1 LLTAKP
7 LAMKKKIVATTA
19 LIVFFVVCFAAVNDI
34 NGKWTGMVKL
44 PDNSTFELSYTFKV
58 DSGKL
63 TGTAHM
69 PTCDASIT
77 DGMINGN
84 DFSFNVPVPD
94 GNAPHTGKLYPDSI
108 KLHIVYRGEHLSAV
122 LKRSN

>member
-1 LLTAKP
+1 MPTRNAP
-7 LAMKKKIVATTA
+7 AMKKKMFAIAPF
-19 LIVFFVVCFAAVNDI
+19 LLFFAVCFTPVTDI
-34 NGKWTGMVKL
+34 NGKWTGVLKL
-44 PDNSTFELSYTFKV
+44 ADSSTFQLNYTFKV

-69 PTCDASIT
+69 PQCDANIT

-94 GNAPHTGKLYPDSI
+94 GNAPHTGKIYPDSI
-108 KLHIVYRGEHLSAV
+108 KLHIVYKGQHLSAV
-122 LKRSN
+122 LKRGN

>member
-1 LLTAKP
+1 MKRKILTT
-7 LAMKKKIVATTA
+7 VAF
-19 LIVFFVVCFAAVNDI
+19 IVFFIVGFAVITDLT
-34 NGKWTGMVKL
+34 GKWTGILKL
-44 PDNSTFELSYTFKV
+44 PDNSTFQLSYTFKV

-69 PTCDASIT
+69 PQGDTNIT

-108 KLHIVYRGEHLSAV
+108 RLHIVYKGQHLSA
-122 LKRSN
+122 LLQRAN

>member
-1 LLTAKP
+1 MFAIAPFLL
-7 LAMKKKIVATTA
+7 L
-19 LIVFFVVCFAAVNDI
+19 FVVCFTPVADI
-34 NGKWTGMVKL
+34 TGKWTGVLKL
-44 PDNSTFELSYTFKV
+44 ADSSAFQLSYTFKV

-69 PTCDASIT
+69 PQCDANIT

-94 GNAPHTGKLYPDSI
+94 GNAPHTGKIYPDSI
-108 KLHIVYRGEHLSAV
+108 KMHIVYKGQHLSTV
-122 LKRSN
+122 LKRGN